1 MTEQGTNDTAKALK
15 VRARVKRRKPAF
27 VRPESWRYMR
37 LKENWRRPRGLDH
50 KIRRKIKGWPAA
62 VSTGYQ
68 GPKVARGLH
77 PSGYREVLVY
87 NTEDLMNVDPKT
99 QAIRIAHTV
108 GRRKRARIIVEA
120 RKKKMTILNLKEAR
134 EVVEEEKKAAEEKKA
149 EEKAETEEGTEAEE
163 EAEATKEKPKQERAK
178 KSRSRKE
185 KQ

>member
-15 VRARVKRRKPAF
+15 ARARVKRRKPAF

-68 GPKVARGLH
+68 GPKIARGLH

-87 NTEDLMNVDPKT
+87 NTEDLKNVDPKT

-108 GRRKRARIIVEA
+108 GRRKRARIIIEA
-120 RKKKMTILNLKEAR
+120 RKKKLTILNLKEAR
-134 EVVEEEKKAAEEKKA
+134 EVGEEERKVTEEKKA
-149 EEKAETEEGTEAEE
+149 EEKAGTEEEE
-163 EAEATKEKPKQERAK
+163 EAEATKKKPKRERAK
-178 KSRSRKE
+178 KSRGRKE
-185 KQ
+185 K